1 MADYGSAASV
11 ATALPIPGES
21 RGFGRVGRRIVL
33 SGAAAGA
40 YYGGARLG
48 YALDFA
54 GPVAAIIWLPVGIGI
69 SFLYVGGLGLWPGL
83 VVGDL
88 LANDYSA
95 LPIASAM
102 GQTCGNL
109 LELVVAVVLLRRLV
123 PRGSPLDRPAGVAR
137 MAAAIAAA
145 TALSA
150 TVGSASLLLG
160 GVIELTS
167 TPEVWRTWWLG
178 DFSGALLV
186 VPLVLAWQRP
196 RQGNKRTRSGGV
208 EGALIL
214 LAVAAVTEIVFTS
227 GQPLVY
233 LAFPVL
239 TWAALRLDARGA
251 TLALLV
257 SASVGVWNTTH
268 STGPFHFR
276 SVTESIVSLQLYMAV
291 ASLSTLLLA
300 AVVFE
305 REQIA
310 RRFGRAQVQS
320 TQAASV
326 ERRRL
331 ERSLHAGA
339 QNRLAALSVRVGC
352 ATERPPTTVGNTTAL
367 LRQIGEELGS
377 VNNDLRAITLG
388 LHPLVLTSSDLAD
401 AIRSLAARSTVPVE
415 LRELPSSSLEP
426 SLEEVA
432 YLVVAEA
439 VANAQTH
446 ADASSI
452 STSVRVFR
460 DALEIQVADDGG
472 GGAEERTGS
481 GLSGLRERV
490 EAIGGTFLLESAG
503 GQGTRLTA
511 TIPVPE
517 RRGADAA
524 LLVE

>member
-1 MADYGSAASV
+1 MAEYGSAASV
-11 ATALPIPGES
+11 ATPLPVPAES
-21 RGFGRVGRRIVL
+21 TGLGRVGRRIVL

-40 YYGGARLG
+40 YYAGARLG

-54 GPVAAIIWLPVGIGI
+54 GPVAAIVWLPVGIGI

-88 LANDYSA
+88 LANDYAA
-95 LPIASAM
+95 LPVASAM

-109 LELVVAVVLLRRLV
+109 LELVVAVVLLRRLI

-137 MAAAIAAA
+137 MAAALAAA

-150 TVGSASLLLG
+150 TIGSASLLLG
-160 GVIELTS
+160 GVIEWSS

-196 RQGNKRTRSGGV
+196 RTGSEGRLG
-208 EGALIL
+208 GALIL
-214 LAVAAVTEIVFTS
+214 VAVAVVTEIVFTS
-227 GQPLVY
+227 GQPIVY

-239 TWAALRLDARGA
+239 LWSALRIGQRGA

-276 SVTESIVSLQLYMAV
+276 SVTESIVSLQLYMTV

-310 RRFGRAQVQS
+310 RRLGEAQAQS
-320 TQAASV
+320 TRAASV
-326 ERRRL
+326 ERHRL
-331 ERSLHAGA
+331 ERDLHGGA

-352 ATERPPTTVGNTTAL
+352 ATDRPPTTVGKTAAL
-367 LRQIGEELGS
+367 LRQIAEELGS
-377 VNNDLRAITLG
+377 VNNDLRTVTHG
-388 LHPLVLTSSDLAD
+388 LHPLVLTSLGLAD
-401 AIRSLAARSTVPVE
+401 AIRSLAARSPVPVE
-415 LRELPSSSLEP
+415 LRALPSASLEAP
-426 SLEEVA
+426 VEEVA

-439 VANAQTH
+439 VTNAQKH
-446 ADASSI
+446 AGASSI
-452 STSVRVFR
+452 SISVRLVR
-460 DALEIQVADDGG
+460 DALEIRVADDGG
-472 GGAEERTGS
+472 GGAEERPGWS
-481 GLSGLRERV
+481 LSGLRERV
-490 EAIGGTFLLESAG
+490 ETIGGTFLLESAG

-517 RRGADAA
+517 RHGADAA
-524 LLVE
+524 MLVE